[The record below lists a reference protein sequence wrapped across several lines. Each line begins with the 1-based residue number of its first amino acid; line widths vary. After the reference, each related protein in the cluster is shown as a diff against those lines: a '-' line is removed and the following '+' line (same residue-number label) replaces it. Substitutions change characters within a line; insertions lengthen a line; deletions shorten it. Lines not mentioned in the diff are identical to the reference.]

1 MAEICIIFNILRK
14 IKGIYLMAVR
24 NSLFGELARC
34 ANFRAEVF
42 SRSRLPYRSFSRMY
56 AFCVHTCMVLLA
68 CRAPCNKPDLKPSF
82 CFHRLVSTSSL
93 LHLFWTCVRLGGLM
107 RVECFC
113 LAVQVQPP
121 SDRAHAMLLSGSC
134 SSLDLHDTVE
144 HSRSRWQSF
153 RANPLRKSATLSSNL
168 QTMAA
173 HYYDIPVGCNRSQQ
187 GTRAWIS
194 SVRVG
199 GSYSAR
205 CRKSGFFVGYKFKAP
220 APAKCHGRG

>member
-1 MAEICIIFNILRK
+1 MNRPD
-14 IKGIYLMAVR
+14 VR
-24 NSLFGELARC
+24 TFAHNRL
-34 ANFRAEVF
+34 
-42 SRSRLPYRSFSRMY
+42 RLPYRSFRGCT

-68 CRAPCNKPDLKPSF
+68 CRGALQQTRLETKLLLSSPGLYEQPPASILDLCSARGP
-82 CFHRLVSTSSL
+82 HE
-93 LHLFWTCVRLGGLM
+93 
-107 RVECFC
+107 VECFC

-153 RANPLRKSATLSSNL
+153 HANPLRKSATLSSNL

-205 CRKSGFFVGYKFKAP
+205 CRKSGLLCRV
-220 APAKCHGRG
+220 